1 MDERT
6 QQLWNDFIKSGRIAD
21 YLKYAARIDRKDK

>member
-6 QQLWNDFIKSGRIAD
+6 QQLRSIFRIS
-21 YLKYAARIDRKDK
+21 L